1 MGSIREFLRW
11 WLGQLAEMVPAG
23 WRRVSAEKRTSLILA
38 PDFPAAT
45 AASVRLEKRGHS
57 SFLGRFS
64 FDANG
69 LQALKR
75 AIAAVGR
82 SADILVELPGDAL
95 LEKHLS
101 LPLAAERELDRVI
114 AYEMDR
120 ETPFA
125 VDEVYWDSEIE
136 ARDRTHRKLAVRL
149 SMVAKE
155 ELAELAMSLAS
166 AGLAPR
172 ALIAKAADGTTRY
185 IPFHREA
192 VRRSGWRAY
201 ALPVA
206 AGACI
211 VLGLFAVG
219 LPFVRQYMALAQVDR
234 ELAELQPSVDI
245 ATQLRARIDASRRDN
260 DSLAA
265 ERKLFG
271 DPLAMLSAITAAL
284 PDDTRLTEL
293 NLTQRK
299 LVITGQSKAAARLIG
314 DITKNSAIKDPAFS
328 APVTRVEAGKYDVF
342 TISAE
347 MTP

>member
-1 MGSIREFLRW
+1 MGIIREFIRW
-11 WLGQLAEMVPAG
+11 WLSQLAELAPAG
-23 WRRVSAEKRTSLILA
+23 WRQVSAERRTSVILT
-38 PDFPAAT
+38 PDFPAVT
-45 AASVRLEKRGHS
+45 AASVKLQKRGQT
-57 SFLGRFS
+57 SFLGRFAL
-64 FDANG
+64 DANG
-69 LQALKR
+69 LQDLKR
-75 AIAAVGR
+75 TISTTGR
-82 SADILVELPGDAL
+82 LDDILVELPGGAL

-125 VDEVYWDSEIE
+125 TDEVYWDSTIE
-136 ARDRTHRKLAVRL
+136 TRDRANRKLSVRL

-155 ELAELAMSLAS
+155 ELAELAASLAS
-166 AGLAPR
+166 AGFAPR
-172 ALIAKAADGTTRY
+172 ALIAKAADGTLRF

-201 ALPVA
+201 AVPA
-206 AGACI
+206 ALWACV
-211 VLGLFAVG
+211 VLGVLAAG
-219 LPFVRQYMALAQVDR
+219 LPFLRQYLALAEIDR
-234 ELAELQPSVDI
+234 EIAELAPSVDI
-245 ATQLRARIDASRRDN
+245 ATQLRDRIEISRRDS
-260 DSLAA
+260 DSVAA
-265 ERKLFG
+265 QRKLFG
-271 DPLAMLSAITAAL
+271 NPLAMLSAVTAAL

-314 DITKNSAIKDPAFS
+314 DITKNPAIKDPAFS

-342 TISAE
+342 TITAS